1 MVVIEEKME
10 LRRLVI
16 PAALALIGLAA
27 CLPGG
32 PGESTPT
39 LIPMPT
45 PPAPTAPP
53 ASDTAVPTEEP
64 QPTAADVTP
73 TTGPTNPTDE
83 PTVEPTTPPPEPDLD
98 ALNLGVEPVAEGFNA
113 PTGIASAGDG
123 SGRLFIVEKAGTIR
137 VFDGGS
143 VLPEPFLDIHDRV
156 NAGASEQGL
165 LGLAFHPNYTENGYF
180 FVNYTDGTGGTV
192 ISRFSVTDDPN
203 RADPASEEVVLTQA
217 QPARNHNGGNLV
229 FGPDGYLYIG
239 LGDGGASGDRFGNG
253 QNLGTLLGAMLRI
266 DVNEL
271 PYSIP
276 PDNPFVDDPNALDEI
291 WAYGL
296 RNPWRYS
303 FDRATGDLYIADV
316 GQNVYEEVDFQPA
329 DSAGGENYGWPI
341 MEGLHCYPEGA
352 NCDPAGLVQPVAEYD
367 HTEGCSV
374 TGGYVYRGER
384 FPAMQGV
391 YFFGDY
397 CSGLIWGLA
406 PTADGWNVRQ
416 LASTNASISSFG
428 QAEDGEVYFVDLARG
443 TLSHL
448 IAQ

>member
-1 MVVIEEKME
+1 ME
-10 LRRLVI
+10 AKRLL
-16 PAALALIGLAA
+16 PAAALALIGLAA

-32 PGESTPT
+32 PAESTPT
-39 LIPMPT
+39 LMPT

-53 ASDTAVPTEEP
+53 ASATAAPTGDP
-64 QPTAADVTP
+64 QPTAAEVTP
-73 TTGPTNPTDE
+73 TTE
-83 PTVEPTTPPPEPDLD
+83 PTAVDPTAIPPTAAPTEPLPGPDLD
-98 ALNLGVEPVAEGFNA
+98 TLNLGVEPVADGFSG
-113 PTGIASAGDG
+113 PTAVANAGDG
-123 SGRLFIVEKAGTIR
+123 GGRLFIVEKAGTIR
-137 VFDGGS
+137 VYDGQS
-143 VLPEPFLDIHDRV
+143 VLPEPFLDISDRV

-165 LGLAFHPNYTENGYF
+165 LGLAFHPNYAENGFF
-180 FVNYTDGTGGTV
+180 FVDYTDASGGTV
-192 ISRFSVTDDPN
+192 VSRFSVTDDPN
-203 RADPASEEVVLTQA
+203 RADPASEQVVLTQP
-217 QPARNHNGGNLV
+217 QPASNHNGGQLA

-253 QNLGTLLGAMLRI
+253 QNLTTLLGTVLRI
-266 DVNEL
+266 DVDEL

-276 PDNPFVDDPNALDEI
+276 PDNPFVDNPDARGEI

-296 RNPWRYS
+296 RNPWRFS
-303 FDRATGDLYIADV
+303 FDRVTGDLFIADV

-329 DSAGGENYGWPI
+329 ASAGGENYGWPI
-341 MEGLHCYPEGA
+341 MEGLHCYPESA
-352 NCDPAGLVQPVAEYD
+352 DCDPAGLVQPVAEYD
-367 HTEGCSV
+367 HTQGCSV
-374 TGGYVYRGER
+374 TGGYVYRGEG

-391 YFFGDY
+391 YFYGDY

-428 QAEDGEVYFVDLARG
+428 EGEDGEVYFVDLAAG

>member
-1 MVVIEEKME
+1 ME
-10 LRRLVI
+10 LRRLLSA
-16 PAALALIGLAA
+16 AALALIGLAA
-27 CLPGG
+27 CLPGS
-32 PGESTPT
+32 PAESTPT

-45 PPAPTAPP
+45 PPAPTAPTAP
-53 ASDTAVPTEEP
+53 TASDTAAPTGDP
-64 QPTAADVTP
+64 QPTDP
-73 TTGPTNPTDE
+73 GSPTDE
-83 PTVEPTTPPPEPDLD
+83 QPTDPPATPAGPDLD
-98 ALNLGVEPVAEGFNA
+98 ALSLSVEPVAEGFSA
-113 PTGIASAGDG
+113 PTGVTSAGDA
-123 SGRLFIVEKAGTIR
+123 SGRLFVTEKAGTIR
-137 VFDGGS
+137 IFDDRS
-143 VLPEPFLDIHDRV
+143 VLPEPFLDISDRV

-165 LGLAFHPNYTENGYF
+165 LGLAFHPNYAENGYF
-180 FVNYTDGTGGTV
+180 FVNYTDGSGGTV
-192 ISRFSVTDDPN
+192 VSRFSVTDGPN

-217 QPARNHNGGNLV
+217 QPAVNHNGGNLV

-276 PDNPFVDDPNALDEI
+276 PDNPFVDDPNARGEI

-341 MEGLHCYPEGA
+341 MEGLHCYPESA

-391 YFFGDY
+391 YFYGDY

-406 PTADGWNVRQ
+406 PAADGWSVRQ
-416 LASTNASISSFG
+416 LASANASISSFG
-428 QAEDGEVYFVDLARG
+428 QGEDGEIYFVDLARG

-448 IAQ
+448 VAE

>member
-1 MVVIEEKME
+1 ME
-10 LRRLVI
+10 VRRML
-16 PAALALIGLAA
+16 PALALALIGLAA

-32 PGESTPT
+32 SAESTPT

-53 ASDTAVPTEEP
+53 ASDTTAPTGEP
-64 QPTAADVTP
+64 GPTDPANPTA
-73 TTGPTNPTDE
+73 E
-83 PTVEPTTPPPEPDLD
+83 QPTTPAGPDLD
-98 ALNLGVEPVAEGFNA
+98 ALNLGVEPVADGFSA
-113 PTGIASAGDG
+113 PTGIANAGDG
-123 SGRLFIVEKAGTIR
+123 GGRLFIIEKAGTIHI
-137 VFDGGS
+137 FDGGA
-143 VLPEPFLDIHDRV
+143 VLPEPFLDISDRV

-165 LGLAFHPNYTENGYF
+165 LGLAFHPNYAENGYF
-180 FVNYTDGTGGTV
+180 FVNYTDGSGGTV
-192 ISRFSVTDDPN
+192 VSRFSVTDDPN

-217 QPARNHNGGNLV
+217 QPAGNHNGGNLV

-239 LGDGGASGDRFGNG
+239 LGDGGASGDRFRNG

-276 PDNPFVDDPNALDEI
+276 PDNPFVDDPNALGEI

-303 FDRATGDLYIADV
+303 FDRATGDLTIADV

-341 MEGLHCYPEGA
+341 MEGLHCYPDGA

-367 HTEGCSV
+367 HSQGCSV

-391 YFFGDY
+391 YFYGDY

-406 PTADGWNVRQ
+406 PGADGWSVRQ
-416 LASTNASISSFG
+416 LASANASISSFG
-428 QAEDGEVYFVDLARG
+428 EGEDGEIYFVDLAQG